1 MARLSPAVDGNG
13 CPFIFSTQRISS
25 MPTYVTTPIYYVNAM
40 PHLGHAYTT
49 IVADAYSRFRRLC
62 GDEVRF
68 QTGTD
73 EHGEKIAEAAAKAG
87 ETPRVYVDRIAATFR
102 ETWPLLAVQPDYIIR
117 TTDADHI
124 RTVQDILQ
132 QVHDRGDIYFSEY
145 SGLYCKG
152 CERFLT
158 EKELV
163 DGKCPDHLVEPK
175 AITEQNYFFRMSKYQ
190 DWLIDHIKSNPEFIT
205 PERYRNEVL
214 SFLSEPLEDLCISRP
229 TSRLTW
235 GIPLPFDDTFVTYVW
250 FDALINY
257 LTGIG
262 YPDDPDFAR
271 YWATAEHVIAKDIL
285 KPHAIYWPTMLRAM
299 ELAPYERLHVHGYWN
314 VDATKMS
321 KSIGN
326 VVRPKELVDAY
337 GVDTVRYFVLR
348 EMSFGLDSSFSS
360 DAILARYNSDLAND
374 LGNLFSRSLTMIDK
388 YAAGRVPER
397 EPGSACTPDD
407 RELMSAISAMVIQYR
422 ESMDDFK
429 FHTALRTIWEVIG
442 LLNRYIVTNAPWELA
457 KHTRQADRL
466 RTVLYFL
473 TEALWKIAVVLGPI
487 MPATAEKMAA
497 ALGMSEQYVG
507 AVIDDA
513 LNWGEIPV
521 GTVIDKGAQLF
532 PRLEKKGEAPAPAP
546 GKQQTKKAP
555 EPDLSEGLLSFDQ
568 FKAVELR
575 VAEIVAAEKVAK
587 SDRLLKLT
595 VNAPEERTI
604 VAGIAQHYSPE
615 ALIGQRVL
623 IVANL
628 KPAKLMSIPSQ
639 GMVLAAKEQLADGTE
654 KLVLATVAGSVAVG
668 SRVA

>member
-1 MARLSPAVDGNG
+1 
-13 CPFIFSTQRISS
+13 

-49 IVADAYSRFRRLC
+49 IVTDAYSRYRRLC
-62 GDEVRF
+62 GDDVRF

-87 ETPRVYVDRIAATFR
+87 ETPRQYADRIAAAFR
-102 ETWPLLAVQPDYIIR
+102 ETWPELCVEPDHIIR
-117 TTDADHI
+117 TTDPAHVK
-124 RTVQDILQ
+124 TVQDILQ
-132 QVHDRGDIYFSEY
+132 LVHDQGDIYFSEY
-145 SGLYCKG
+145 SGLYCRG

-163 DGKCPDHLVEPK
+163 DGKCPDHQVEPQP
-175 AITEQNYFFRMSKYQ
+175 ITEQNYFFRMSKYQ
-190 DWLIDHIKSNPEFIT
+190 HWLIDHIKDNPEFIT

-235 GIPLPFDDTFVTYVW
+235 GIPLPFDEKFVTYVW

-262 YPDDPDFAR
+262 YPDGADFQR
-271 YWATAEHVIAKDIL
+271 YWAAAEHVIAKDIL

-299 ELAPYERLHVHGYWN
+299 GLEPYRRLHVHGYWN

-321 KSIGN
+321 KSLGN
-326 VVRPKELVDAY
+326 VVRPAALVQEY

-348 EMSFGLDSSFSS
+348 EMSFGLDSSFSF
-360 DAILARYNSDLAND
+360 DAIAARYNADLAND

-388 YAAGRVPER
+388 YAEGRIPDR
-397 EPGSACTPDD
+397 EAGSAVTPDD
-407 RELMSAISAMVIQYR
+407 RELMSAMSAMVVNYHQYM
-422 ESMDDFK
+422 ES
-429 FHTALRTIWEVIG
+429 FHFHKALQAIWEVIG

-457 KHTRQADRL
+457 KNPRQADRL

-473 TEALWKIAVVLGPI
+473 AESLWKIVLVLKPI
-487 MPATAEKMAA
+487 IPATAAKMAA
-497 ALGMSEQYVG
+497 ALGMKEPFASATLEA
-507 AVIDDA
+507 AVR
-513 LNWGEIPV
+513 WGDVPA

-532 PRLEKKGEAPAPAP
+532 PRLEKKEGVQQPAA
-546 GKQQTKKAP
+546 GKHPQAKESAT
-555 EPDLSEGLLSFDQ
+555 LSEEGLISFDQ

-575 VAEIVAAEKVAK
+575 VAEIVAAEKVAQ
-587 SDRLLKLT
+587 SERLLKLT
-595 VNAPEERTI
+595 VRVPEERTI
-604 VAGIAQHYSPE
+604 VAGIALSYTPE
-615 ALIGQRVL
+615 SLVGQRV
-623 IVANL
+623 IVAANL
-628 KPAKLMSIPSQ
+628 KPAKLMGILSH
-639 GMVLAAKEQLADGTE
+639 GMVLAAKEQLADGSE
-654 KLVLATVAGSVAVG
+654 KLVLATVSAPVANG

>member
-1 MARLSPAVDGNG
+1 
-13 CPFIFSTQRISS
+13 

-49 IVADAYSRFRRLC
+49 IVADSYSRFRRLC

-87 ETPRVYVDRIAATFR
+87 ETPRTYVDRIAATFKA
-102 ETWPLLAVQPDYIIR
+102 TWPVLAVEPDYIIR
-117 TTDADHI
+117 TTDPDHVK
-124 RTVQDILQ
+124 TVQDILQ
-132 QVHDRGDIYFSEY
+132 QVYDADDIYFSEY

-163 DGKCPDHLVEPK
+163 EGKCPDHLVEPK
-175 AITEQNYFFRMSKYQ
+175 AITEQNYFFRMSRYQ
-190 DWLIDHIKSNPEFIT
+190 EWLIDHIKANPDFIT

-235 GIPLPFDDTFVTYVW
+235 GIPLPFDANFVTYVW

-262 YPDDPDFAR
+262 YPDGPDFGG
-271 YWATAEHVIAKDIL
+271 YWAVAEHVIAKDIL
-285 KPHAIYWPTMLRAM
+285 KPHAIYWPTMLKAM
-299 ELAPYERLHVHGYWN
+299 GLEPFQRLHVHGYWN

-321 KSIGN
+321 KSLGN
-326 VVRPKELVDAY
+326 VVRPKELVDVY

-348 EMSFGLDSSFSS
+348 EMSFGLDASFSS
-360 DAILARYNSDLAND
+360 DAILARHNSDLAND

-388 YAAGRVPER
+388 YADGQVPER
-397 EPGSACTPDD
+397 EAGTTTPDD
-407 RELMSAISAMVIQYR
+407 RELMSAVSAMVIDYR
-422 ESMDDFK
+422 ENMDEFR
-429 FHTALRTIWEVIG
+429 FHKALQAVWEVIG

-457 KHTRQADRL
+457 KHPRQADRL

-473 TEALWKIAVVLGPI
+473 AESLWKIAVVLGPI
-487 MPATAEKMAA
+487 MPATAEKMAL
-497 ALGMSEQYVG
+497 ALGMAKQYAG
-507 AVIDDA
+507 TTIDDT
-513 LNWGEIPV
+513 LEWGNIPP
-521 GTVIDKGAQLF
+521 GTVIDKGTQLF
-532 PRLEKKGEAPAPAP
+532 PRVEKKVEVAVPASARPSAQKQPAP
-546 GKQQTKKAP
+546 
-555 EPDLSEGLLSFDQ
+555 ESMEGLISFDQ
-568 FKAVELR
+568 FKDVELR
-575 VAEIVAAEKVAK
+575 VAEVVAAEKVAK

-595 VNAPEERTI
+595 VKAPEERTI
-604 VAGIAQHYSPE
+604 VAGIAQFYAPE
-615 ALIGQRVL
+615 TLIGQRVI

-628 KPAKLMSIPSQ
+628 KPAKLMGIPSQ
-639 GMVLAAKEQLADGTE
+639 GMVLAAKEQLDDGTE
-654 KLVLATVAGSVAVG
+654 KLVIATVGAPVAVG